1 MKKLILSAVC
11 LVAVVGL
18 SYLLGTAS
26 GQGTARPAGG
36 TGAAHRVGLI
46 DMAIVFKEYPK
57 FENLRNDLKSEVETK
72 EKEAKGMF
80 EQIQETQKLLKG
92 GPLKA
97 GSQEFL
103 DKERELTHLT
113 ADFEAHRKQTQVELA
128 RKEAAIY
135 HTINL
140 EINDMVRR
148 VAKHLGYTL
157 VMRFSREDLTSKE
170 PQKVAQGLSRQ
181 ILFHQPDDDIT
192 DDVVKYL
199 KLQYQKEAETA
210 NGTPRR
216 PKSKIQ
222 PTSGTSEDR

>member
-97 GSQEFL
+97 G
-103 DKERELTHLT
+103 
-113 ADFEAHRKQTQVELA
+113 
-128 RKEAAIY
+128 
-135 HTINL
+135 
-140 EINDMVRR
+140 
-148 VAKHLGYTL
+148 
-157 VMRFSREDLTSKE
+157 
-170 PQKVAQGLSRQ
+170 
-181 ILFHQPDDDIT
+181 
-192 DDVVKYL
+192 
-199 KLQYQKEAETA
+199 
-210 NGTPRR
+210 
-216 PKSKIQ
+216 
-222 PTSGTSEDR
+222 